1 MNLITR
7 LSGIAS
13 TTSKWREQ
21 LGGVSLAATRKTNWG
36 ILDKWAVHIGG
47 GLTHRL
53 DRSDGLMIKEN
64 DFSLA
69 KLTLKKSFQPVG
81 QQVIFL

>member
-1 MNLITR
+1 ME
-7 LSGIAS
+7 
-13 TTSKWREQ
+13 EQ
-21 LGGVSLAATRKTNWG
+21 LGGVFFATEKRTE

-64 DFSLA
+64 DFRW
-69 KLTLKKSFQPVG
+69 QN
-81 QQVIFL
+81 